1 MKVVSSPTA
10 LKYMEKED
18 VAKLEQQITD
28 LETRDDEIELKEG
41 VDMTVVLTYL
51 KYFVE
56 HMKDLLIDHC
66 NPILRA
72 RYFGVIF
79 DQVPS
84 YAEINCGT
92 TEIEKIPGVNELF
105 KLAHSKDVSLV
116 RMRGLEPPR
125 VASLVPETSASTIPP
140 HPHLWSANNPDII
153 SVSAQYF
160 KSHIYYYVYAMI
172 TARHTKFWES

>member
-105 KLAHSKDVSLV
+105 KLAHSKDISLV
-116 RMRGLEPPR
+116 RTRGLEPPR
-125 VASLVPETSASTIPP
+125 VQYSPAPQADASTNSATSA
-140 HPHLWSANNPDII
+140 
-153 SVSAQYF
+153 
-160 KSHIYYYVYAMI
+160 
-172 TARHTKFWES
+172 